1 MPRVLNTLMSPDE
14 MKQLAN
20 AQVARAKRIKDGPER
35 LRMLTLADAMTNLA
49 EIKKRLLNYERR
61 LLN

>member
-1 MPRVLNTLMSPDE
+1 MPRSLSTLMSPDE

-20 AQVARAKRIKDGPER
+20 AQAARAKRIKDGPER
-35 LRMLTLADAMTNLA
+35 LRILTLADAMTNVA
-49 EIKKRLLNYERR
+49 EIKKRLLKYQRR

>member
-20 AQVARAKRIKDGPER
+20 AQASRAERIKDGPER

-49 EIKKRLLNYERR
+49 EIKRRLLNYERR

>member
-1 MPRVLNTLMSPDE
+1 MPRSLSTLMSPDE

-20 AQVARAKRIKDGPER
+20 AQAARAKRIKDGPER
-35 LRMLTLADAMTNLA
+35 LRILTLADATTNVA
-49 EIKKRLLNYERR
+49 EIKKRLLKYQRR

>member
-14 MKQLAN
+14 MNQLAN

-49 EIKKRLLNYERR
+49 EIKRRLLKYERR

>member
-14 MKQLAN
+14 MKRLAN
-20 AQVARAKRIKDGPER
+20 AQASRAKRIKDGPER
-35 LRMLTLADAMTNLA
+35 LRMLTLADAITNLA
-49 EIKKRLLNYERR
+49 EIKRRLLNYERR

>member
-1 MPRVLNTLMSPDE
+1 MNPEDL
-14 MKQLAN
+14 KQLAN
-20 AQVARAKRIKDGPER
+20 AQASRAKRIKDGPER

>member
-14 MKQLAN
+14 MKRLAN
-20 AQVARAKRIKDGPER
+20 AQASRAKRIKDGPER

-49 EIKKRLLNYERR
+49 EIKRRLLNYERR

>member
-1 MPRVLNTLMSPDE
+1 MPSPVLKSGNSPE
-14 MKQLAN
+14 FPKIKIS
-20 AQVARAKRIKDGPER
+20 ARGAKRIKDGPER

-49 EIKKRLLNYERR
+49 EIKRRLLNYERR

>member
-1 MPRVLNTLMSPDE
+1 

-20 AQVARAKRIKDGPER
+20 AQAARAKRIKDGPER
-35 LRMLTLADAMTNLA
+35 LRMLTLADAMTNVA
-49 EIKKRLLNYERR
+49 EIKKRLLKYERR

>member
-14 MKQLAN
+14 MKLLAN

-35 LRMLTLADAMTNLA
+35 LRMLTLADAIINLA
-49 EIKKRLLNYERR
+49 EIKRRLLEYERR